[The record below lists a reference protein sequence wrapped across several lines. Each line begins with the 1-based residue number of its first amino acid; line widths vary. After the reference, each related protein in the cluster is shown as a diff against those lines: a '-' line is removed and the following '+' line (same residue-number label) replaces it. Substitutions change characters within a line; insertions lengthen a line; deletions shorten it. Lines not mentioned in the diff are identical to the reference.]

1 MDSGKNYGSCAACGK
16 TLSAHINTSKPTKCK
31 FVRKERKQRAAPCTC
46 GVCGE
51 RVPDNDAVMHYHAGA
66 VISLDGS

>member
-1 MDSGKNYGSCAACGK
+1 MDSGVNWGSCGACGK
-16 TLSAHINTSKPTKCK
+16 TLSAHINTSKPIECK
-31 FVRKERKQRAAPCTC
+31 FVRKERKRAAPCSC

-51 RVPDNDAVMHYHAGA
+51 SVPDSDAVWHYHPGA